1 MNKYDK
7 ALEYEIFIKK
17 EYGFADETIKK
28 SKIVFD
34 IGGHIGLFS
43 TYCFSLNTWCKIH
56 YFEPIPELYN
66 QAKEQLKNQ
75 NIVLNNIGIS
85 SQTEQQRI
93 YFNSQ
98 KTMQSSIFNQTFLNP
113 TGEQRIVQMQNIE
126 EYCVQQNISHIDLL
140 KLDVE
145 GMEYEILESFSDE
158 FLQKIQALL
167 LEFHVFDKRMENKL
181 LEITN
186 KLSKH
191 FCVKKIP
198 HQYDCRLWYLFAQEK
213 AYE

>member
-17 EYGFADETIKK
+17 EYSFADEVIKQA
-28 SKIVFD
+28 KIVFD

-43 TYCFSLNTWCKIH
+43 QYCYSLNPWCEIH

-85 SQTEQQRI
+85 AQTGQQRI

-113 TGEQRIVQMQNIE
+113 TGEERVVQMQNIE
-126 EYCVQQNISHIDLL
+126 EYCVRQNISCIDLL

-167 LEFHVFDKRMENKL
+167 LEFHIFSPEMETKL
-181 LEITN
+181 NDLEK
-186 KLSKH
+186 KLSQK
-191 FCVKKIP
+191 FIIKQIINP
-198 HQYDCRLWYLFAQEK
+198 YSSLLWYLFCLHGQ
-213 AYE
+213 